1 MWVRQVIRSINK
13 MKRTGPTNQYLR
25 NLIKELNRLSS
36 ENKVKIWKAVA
47 NNLSKPTR
55 RRIIVNLFKINKLVK
70 ENETAIV
77 PGKVLG
83 NGELNRKITISAFNF
98 SKTAKEKIEQNG
110 GKAITINELIKINPK
125 GSKVRIIG

>member
-1 MWVRQVIRSINK
+1 